1 MAKADQTNSMPTFM
15 GRAAGLNEYGQI
27 SNMAFYPKFY
37 TKTADYTC
45 KASESG
51 AVFVTTGATAA
62 VNFTLP
68 AIADGPWTFKFIN
81 GADVNMTVTA
91 ETADTLVVDNDL
103 QADSIGFATATELI
117 GGCIEVFC
125 DGTSVFAIPHLQ
137 TEDATLTIATA

>member
-1 MAKADQTNSMPTFM
+1 MGDNTNGMPTFM
-15 GRAAGLNEYGQI
+15 GRGAGVDGNGVI
-27 SNMAFYPKFY
+27 SNIAFYPKFR
-37 TKTADYTC
+37 TKTADYTVLVE
-45 KASESG
+45 ESG
-51 AVFVTTGATAA
+51 SIFVTTGATAA

-68 AIADGPWTFKFIN
+68 AISDGPWTFKFIN

-103 QADSIGFATATELI
+103 AADSIGFETATELI